1 MHEGRLQGLMLP
13 VCILHVHASCA
24 PGTDIGMLLPAIEI
38 SPDVLQSDAL
48 PEISHVTD
56 PAPGSAQVGVP
67 VIQVGVVP
75 EQKALDFSVAPEI
88 SIEFV
93 KRFFD
98 IVQPNM

>member
-1 MHEGRLQGLMLP
+1 MHEGRLQGLMSP

-24 PGTDIGMLLPAIEI
+24 PGTVIGVLLPAIEI
-38 SPDVLQSDAL
+38 RPDVLQSDAL

-56 PAPGSAQVGVP
+56 PTPGSAQVGVP

-75 EQKALDFSVAPEI
+75 EQKTLDSSVAPEI
-88 SIEFV
+88 SIEFE

-98 IVQPNM
+98 VVPKM